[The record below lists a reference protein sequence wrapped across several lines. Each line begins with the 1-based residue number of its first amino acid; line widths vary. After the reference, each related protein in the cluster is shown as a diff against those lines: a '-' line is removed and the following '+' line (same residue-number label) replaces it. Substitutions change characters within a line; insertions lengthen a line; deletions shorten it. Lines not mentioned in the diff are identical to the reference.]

1 MTRRTGL
8 LFAPDGQYP
17 PIADHPSKD
26 DAIRAAD
33 ELLDVVCDF
42 PFAGPQHRSVWLAFD
57 LTLVGR
63 AAIRGPC
70 PLFVIDANTPGSGK
84 SLLSDAAGFIAY
96 GHDLARKQWPGDDN
110 EVRKT
115 ITAMAMES
123 VPAVLWDNIAT
134 TLGCSSLD
142 AALTGTSWQDR
153 ILGTNTTTGTL
164 PLTTVWGA
172 TGNNI
177 VLAADTARRTLY
189 CRVESPMENPEERTG
204 FKYPSLIPWVRQHR
218 HRLAAAAV
226 TILRAYVAAG
236 RSVARTDP
244 LGVVRGMVRADSPR
258 HRLGWT
264 TRSLGDQDHRAGC

>member
-1 MTRRTGL
+1 
-8 LFAPDGQYP
+8 
-17 PIADHPSKD
+17 
-26 DAIRAAD
+26 
-33 ELLDVVCDF
+33 
-42 PFAGPQHRSVWLAFD
+42 
-57 LTLVGR
+57 
-63 AAIRGPC
+63 
-70 PLFVIDANTPGSGK
+70 
-84 SLLSDAAGFIAY
+84 
-96 GHDLARKQWPGDDN
+96 
-110 EVRKT
+110 
-115 ITAMAMES
+115 MAS

-204 FKYPSLIPWVRQHR
+204 FRYPSLIPWVRRHR

-236 RSVARTDP
+236 GPSQGLTPWGSFEAWSGLIRHAIVWVGLLDPWETRTI
-244 LGVVRGMVRADSPR
+244 VRAADRSAELLRLVLDGIGSRFRRWSNR
-258 HRLGWT
+258 H
-264 TRSLGDQDHRAGC
+264 